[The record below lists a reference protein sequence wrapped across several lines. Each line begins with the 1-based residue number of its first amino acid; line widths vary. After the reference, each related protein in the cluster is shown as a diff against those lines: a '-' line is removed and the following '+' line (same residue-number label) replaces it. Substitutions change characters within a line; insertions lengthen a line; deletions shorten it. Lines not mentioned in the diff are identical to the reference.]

1 VLLVSGGSTLGIGIF
16 ILFFI
21 IGFAGGPLLE
31 PLLLT
36 RAFGIGSFATILGAM
51 FMLET
56 TGLLV
61 SPAVAGAIFDATDSY
76 DWALV
81 MFAISAGV
89 SMALFAIAGRMAR
102 PLDEARARSRAA
114 PPLPARVPDKSD
126 AAAAARV

>member
-1 VLLVSGGSTLGIGIF
+1 MEDSTALVIAVFIVLFVV
-16 ILFFI
+16 
-21 IGFAGGPLLE
+21 GFAGGPLLE

-81 MFAISAGV
+81 MFAVSAGL
-89 SMALFAIAGRMAR
+89 SLLLFALASTMAR
-102 PLDEARARSRAA
+102 PVDAARRGSPLVQ
-114 PPLPARVPDKSD
+114 PPLDSASPETRAGLPSRT
-126 AAAAARV
+126 